1 MSTPEPGLESEI
13 EIAAEADFDKKDN
26 DGENGGDQAAGT
38 ELLSSAAARLKLS
51 TRPGMEMLL
60 DRCAIT

>member
-13 EIAAEADFDKKDN
+13 EIAAEADTDKKDD
-26 DGENGGDQAAGT
+26 DGENGSAQVAGA

-51 TRPGMEMLL
+51 TRPGKDMSL

>member
-13 EIAAEADFDKKDN
+13 EIAAEADTDK
-26 DGENGGDQAAGT
+26 NGVNGSDQAAGT

-51 TRPGMEMLL
+51 TRPGKDMSL
-60 DRCAIT
+60 DKYGQKSL